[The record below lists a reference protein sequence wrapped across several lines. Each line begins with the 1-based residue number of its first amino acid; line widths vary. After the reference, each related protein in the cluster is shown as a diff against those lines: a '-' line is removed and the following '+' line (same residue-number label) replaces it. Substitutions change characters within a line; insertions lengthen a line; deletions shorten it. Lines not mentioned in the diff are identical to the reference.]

1 MATKGRRNH
10 NPAALTGIRI
20 NDEVS
25 LTPQNTFVSIE
36 NILKSDLPVDE
47 AAERI
52 HDAQLL
58 ETDILTRKD
67 SLDRFLDYVY
77 FKARTGYDHIEHLAY
92 PSKRIGDSEIEQK
105 ARELI
110 NVHLLPTIIFSLLKF
125 FTRNVANADTNLY
138 IAYLIESDDVVKALY
153 DTFCMFK
160 KDVFKKDKEARSINV
175 KRLQQ
180 YVSAAEDRFSSPL
193 DAACRLKYILEY
205 IAINND
211 VSHIYTKADLRLDP
225 DAVAEKPRD

>member
-1 MATKGRRNH
+1 MATKRRVH
-10 NPAALTGIRI
+10 TPAALTGIHL
-20 NDEVS
+20 NDEVN
-25 LTPQNTFVSIE
+25 LTPQNTFVNIE
-36 NILKSDLPVDE
+36 NILKSDLPIDE

-77 FKARTGYDHIEHLAY
+77 FKAKTGYDHISHLAY
-92 PSKRIGDSEIEQK
+92 PSKLISDPEIEQK

-125 FTRNVANADTNLY
+125 FTRNVQSSDTNLY
-138 IAYLIESDDVVKALY
+138 IAYLIESDEVVKPLY

-160 KDVFKKDKEARSINV
+160 TDIFKKDKEARSINV

-205 IAINND
+205 ISINRD
-211 VSHIYTKADLRLDP
+211 VSHIYTKEDLQLG
-225 DAVAEKPRD
+225 KPHTKKE

>member
-1 MATKGRRNH
+1 MATKRRIH
-10 NPAALTGIRI
+10 TPAALTGIHL

-25 LTPQNTFVSIE
+25 LTPQNTFVNIE
-36 NILKSDLPVDE
+36 NILKSDLPIDE

-77 FKARTGYDHIEHLAY
+77 FKAKTGYDHIEHLAY
-92 PSKRIGDSEIEQK
+92 PSKRISDPEIEQK

-125 FTRNVANADTNLY
+125 FTRNVQSSDTNLY
-138 IAYLIESDDVVKALY
+138 IAYLIESDEVVKPLY
-153 DTFCMFK
+153 DTFRMFK
-160 KDVFKKDKEARSINV
+160 NDIFKKDKEARSTNV

-205 IAINND
+205 IALNRD
-211 VSHIYTKADLRLDP
+211 VSHIYMKEDLQLGKPHTK
-225 DAVAEKPRD
+225 EE

>member
-1 MATKGRRNH
+1 MATKRRVH
-10 NPAALTGIRI
+10 TPAALTGIHL
-20 NDEVS
+20 NDEVN
-25 LTPQNTFVSIE
+25 LTPQNTFVNIE
-36 NILKSDLPVDE
+36 NILKSDLPIDE

-77 FKARTGYDHIEHLAY
+77 FKAKTGYDHISHLAY
-92 PSKRIGDSEIEQK
+92 PSKRISDPEIEQK

-125 FTRNVANADTNLY
+125 FTRNVQSSDTNLY
-138 IAYLIESDDVVKALY
+138 IAYLIESDEVVKPLY

-160 KDVFKKDKEARSINV
+160 TDIFKKDKEARSINV

-205 IAINND
+205 IALNRD
-211 VSHIYTKADLRLDP
+211 VSHLYTKDDLMLGQ
-225 DAVAEKPRD
+225 AVSQEK

>member
-1 MATKGRRNH
+1 MATKRRVH
-10 NPAALTGIRI
+10 TPAALTGIHL
-20 NDEVS
+20 NDEVN
-25 LTPQNTFVSIE
+25 LTPQNTFVNIE
-36 NILKSDLPVDE
+36 NILKSDLPIDE

-77 FKARTGYDHIEHLAY
+77 FKAKTGYDHISHLAY
-92 PSKRIGDSEIEQK
+92 PSKRISDPEIEQK

-125 FTRNVANADTNLY
+125 FTRNVQSSDTNLY
-138 IAYLIESDDVVKALY
+138 IAYLIESDEVVKPLY

-160 KDVFKKDKEARSINV
+160 TDIFKKDKEARSINV

-205 IAINND
+205 ISINRD
-211 VSHIYTKADLRLDP
+211 VSHIYTKEDLQLGKLHTKK
-225 DAVAEKPRD
+225 E

>member
-1 MATKGRRNH
+1 MTTKRRIH
-10 NPAALTGIRI
+10 TPAALTGIHL

-25 LTPQNTFVSIE
+25 LTPQNTFVNIE
-36 NILKSDLPVDE
+36 NILKSDLPIDE

-77 FKARTGYDHIEHLAY
+77 FKAKTGYDHIEHLAY
-92 PSKRIGDSEIEQK
+92 PSKRISDTEIEQK

-125 FTRNVANADTNLY
+125 FTRNVQSSDTNLY
-138 IAYLIESDDVVKALY
+138 IAYLIESDEVVKALY
-153 DTFCMFK
+153 DTFSMFRN
-160 KDVFKKDKEARSINV
+160 DIFKKDKEARSTNV

-205 IAINND
+205 ISINRD
-211 VSHIYTKADLRLDP
+211 VSHIYTKEDLQLG
-225 DAVAEKPRD
+225 KPLTKKE

>member
-1 MATKGRRNH
+1 MATKKRIH
-10 NPAALTGIRI
+10 TPAALTGIHL

-36 NILKSDLPVDE
+36 NILKSDLPLDE

-67 SLDRFLDYVY
+67 SLDRFLDYCY
-77 FKARTGYDHIEHLAY
+77 FKAKTGYDHIIHLAY
-92 PSKRIGDSEIEQK
+92 PSKRIGDEEIEQK
-105 ARELI
+105 ARDLI
-110 NVHLLPTIIFSLLKF
+110 NIHLLPTIIFSLLKF
-125 FTRNVANADTNLY
+125 FTRNVQNSDTNLY
-138 IAYLIESDDVVKALY
+138 IAYLIEKDDVVKPLY

-160 KDVFKKDKEARSINV
+160 KDIFKKDKEARATNV

-205 IAINND
+205 IALNHD
-211 VSHIYTKADLRLDP
+211 VSHIYTKDDLRLDP
-225 DAVAEKPRD
+225 GPVKRED